1 MRNYIK
7 KIIIAG
13 CILFALAAGIVC
25 GKTST
30 GIPAVAEAK
39 AIIKFLNDKV
49 KVQEGSSDTLLL
61 MGMLYDKRDA
71 KWSIKSGKQYIK
83 LSHKEHS
90 SVEVTGKK
98 AGVAKVQAKVGNKKY
113 ICKVTVT
120 KFKHSNDE
128 KKLLSLV
135 KKVNAN
141 GGKMPEKLNDNAYE
155 WELDGRKLIGISLDG
170 GVFSENVEISGFN
183 DLENITMK
191 GSKGLKTLD
200 IKNCKNLDSVYCWES
215 GLNKL
220 TISGCEKLT
229 SLGCYSNNLSDLD
242 ISSFK
247 ELNYLA
253 CYENQLAQLD
263 VSNCAKLK
271 TLKCANNKLESLI
284 ISNGE
289 NLEELDCSNNS
300 LTKLEI
306 HNALP
311 LESLLCQSNKLTS
324 LNLDECINL
333 GELDCSNNNLE
344 SLDISKCTNLDS
356 YNVYYDEDSV
366 NLIK

>member
-39 AIIKFLNDKV
+39 AIKFMEDNV
-49 KVQEGSSDTLLL
+49 KVQEGSSKILVLE
-61 MGMLYDKRDA
+61 GMLYDKRKA

-83 LSHKEHS
+83 LSHREQFR
-90 SVEVTGKK
+90 VEVTGKK
-98 AGVAKVQAKVGNKKY
+98 TGVAKVQAKVGNKKY

-120 KFKHSNDE
+120 KFKYSNDE
-128 KKLLSLV
+128 KNLLSLV

-141 GGKMPEKLNDNAYE
+141 GGKIPEKLKDDAYT
-155 WELDGRKLIGISLDG
+155 WEDRKLTRIFLEE
-170 GVFSENVEISGFN
+170 GVFSESLKISGFN
-183 DLENITMK
+183 NLTAITII
-191 GSKGLKTLD
+191 GAKGLKTFNV
-200 IKNCKNLDSVYCWES
+200 KNCKNLEGLYCQES

-220 TISGCEKLT
+220 TVSGCGKLT
-229 SLGCYSNNLSDLD
+229 FLNCYSNNLSDLD
-242 ISSFK
+242 VSSFT
-247 ELNYLA
+247 ELKSLS
-253 CYENQLAQLD
+253 CYENQLTKLD
-263 VSNCAKLK
+263 VNNCKKLES
-271 TLKCANNKLESLI
+271 LMCANNKLESLV

-289 NLEELDCSNNS
+289 KLGELDCSNNS
-300 LTKLEI
+300 LTNLEI
-306 HNALP
+306 HNAGQLGT
-311 LESLLCQSNKLTS
+311 LNCKGNLLTS

-344 SLDISKCTNLDS
+344 VLDISKCINLDVTD
-356 YNVYYDEDSV
+356 VYYDEDSV
-366 NLIK
+366 KLIE